1 MSLGFKHSALPFILS
16 ILFLWQSVAAAEIY
30 QLKPVTRAEE
40 PSLLK
45 EASPEELL
53 ERERGKK
60 FVITF
65 LKASPDEKFRLTS
78 EQYKKGPNR
87 NADALRRI
95 FDKESYYKIDFQE
108 VTLFDK
114 GKDKHLTIKTNVYW
128 AAEGYE
134 GIQTVYF
141 MLVKEKDRWLLDWL
155 VY

>member
-1 MSLGFKHSALPFILS
+1 MSMTLLKLCATVIAAFFPCS
-16 ILFLWQSVAAAEIY
+16 AAAEVY
-30 QLKPVTRAEE
+30 QLTPVTRAEE

-45 EASPEELL
+45 DASPEELL

-60 FVITF
+60 FVMTF

-78 EQYKKGPNR
+78 EHYKKRLNR
-87 NADALRRI
+87 SAEALQKI

-114 GKDKHLTIKTNVYW
+114 GKDKHLTIKANVFW
-128 AAEGYE
+128 TAEGYE